1 MTFLLRVCCADT
13 MPRAY
18 DMRCRLCLSVAGED
32 GLMSRFSNV
41 MGRCDQR
48 QGCGHHRCPPARIL
62 PEFDPAARGWL
73 AKRTA
78 IRRWLHSSNRQR
90 DTPFLFIT
98 AFDFKNLISVS
109 SSCLRNVSSAT
120 RTYAAR
126 STMGLLYQNFSR

>member
-1 MTFLLRVCCADT
+1 

-18 DMRCRLCLSVAGED
+18 DMRGRLGFSVAGKD
-32 GLMSRFSNV
+32 GLLSPTLE
-41 MGRCDQR
+41 
-48 QGCGHHRCPPARIL
+48 GHGGGAASAKAKDITESAGADPARV
-62 PEFDPAARGWL
+62 DPAARGWL
-73 AKRTA
+73 AG
-78 IRRWLHSSNRQR
+78 SRQR